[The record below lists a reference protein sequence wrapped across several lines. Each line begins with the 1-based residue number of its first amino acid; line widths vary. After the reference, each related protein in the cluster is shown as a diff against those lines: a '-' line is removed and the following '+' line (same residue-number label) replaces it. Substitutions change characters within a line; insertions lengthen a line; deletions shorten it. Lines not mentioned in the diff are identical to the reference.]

1 MSTWGDVAAAVSK
14 FAPILGNAVPGVG
27 TVVGAGVGL
36 AASVIAK
43 SLGTDPTPDS
53 IMTALSADPEAM
65 VKLRQ
70 AEMDHEKDLAAIVA
84 QREQAGFAYQVS
96 LYSAEAAD
104 RDSARK
110 LAAQQ
115 PKDWM
120 RPTLSLLIIAATIAI
135 VFIVLLG
142 VADGTLRDPVIA
154 ATAGGLVMYFL
165 KESSQVT
172 GFWFGMTREASITN
186 AKVADFATSP
196 GTVTVTPALPA
207 PQTTTTVQTRTDPPQ
222 TVTVSPAPPTD
233 LYRGS

>member
-43 SLGTDPTPDS
+43 ALGTDPTPDS
-53 IMTALSADPEAM
+53 VMSALAADPDAI

-70 AEMDHEKDLAAIVA
+70 AEMDHEKDLASIAA
-84 QREQAGFAYQVS
+84 QRESAQLAYQQS
-96 LYSAEAAD
+96 IYSAEAAD

-120 RPTLSLLIIAATIAI
+120 RPMLAIGVLALTTYIVYSVMSGHSDSIIKDTTAALT
-135 VFIVLLG
+135 V
-142 VADGTLRDPVIA
+142 GTLIGYVISE
-154 ATAGGLVMYFL
+154 L
-165 KESSQVT
+165 KQVY
-172 GFWFGMTREASITN
+172 GFYFGMTQDGTRTN
-186 AKVADFATSP
+186 AVMADFATSP
-196 GTVTVTPALPA
+196 GTVTSGAALAAPA
-207 PQTTTTVQTRTDPPQ
+207 TTTVSTQTIPPQ
-222 TVTVSPAPPTD
+222 TVTVSPTPQSD
-233 LYRGS
+233 IYRGS

>member
-43 SLGTDPTPDS
+43 ALGTDPSPDS
-53 IMTALSADPEAM
+53 IMAALSADPDAI

-70 AEMDHEKDLAAIVA
+70 AEMDHEKDLVQLAKERELGVLAAQTA
-84 QREQAGFAYQVS
+84 QYT
-96 LYSAEAAD
+96 AEAAD

-115 PKDWM
+115 PKDFM
-120 RPTLSLLIIAATIAI
+120 RPILSGAIISSTIGI
-135 VFIVLLG
+135 VFLVLLG
-142 VADGTLRDPVIA
+142 FADGTLRDPVIA

-196 GTVTVTPALPA
+196 GTVTSAPAHPIPA
-207 PQTTTTVQTRTDPPQ
+207 VSTTVQTQTDPPQ
-222 TVTVSPAPPTD
+222 TVKVEQTD
-233 LYRGS
+233 PSLYRGS

>member
-43 SLGTDPTPDS
+43 ALGTDPSPDS
-53 IMTALSADPEAM
+53 IMSALASDPDAI
-65 VKLRQ
+65 VKLKQ
-70 AEMDHEKDLAAIVA
+70 GEMDHEKDLAQIAA
-84 QREQAGFAYQVS
+84 SREQANLAYQQS
-96 LYSAEAAD
+96 IYSSEAAD

-115 PKDWM
+115 PKDFM
-120 RPTLSLLIIAATIAI
+120 RPLLSISIVAATIG
-135 VFIVLLG
+135 VVYMVMLG
-142 VADGTLRDPVIA
+142 YADGTLRDPVIA

-172 GFWFGMTREASITN
+172 GFWFGMTKEASTQTQAITS
-186 AKVADFATSP
+186 FAVSP
-196 GTVTVTPALPA
+196 GTVTQPTGA
-207 PQTTTTVQTRTDPPQ
+207 TTTIQNPTNQPQ
-222 TVTVSPAPPTD
+222 TVTVKPAD
-233 LYRGS
+233 DIYRGS